1 MKLSKIRIRVFKPFF
16 EIIQFFPSTEA
27 TQADLSSKLPRSS
40 ERLMTEAKRVCGFAE
55 DKGVLVVP
63 HCWKSAIGIAASAHL
78 SATTTACPYIE
89 FLPSALA
96 ESQLRK
102 DLVLNELPVVDGR
115 IYLPEQP
122 GLGIELNED
131 KLNQYLI

>member
-1 MKLSKIRIRVFKPFF
+1 MQP
-16 EIIQFFPSTEA
+16 
-27 TQADLSSKLPRSS
+27 
-40 ERLMTEAKRVCGFAE
+40 
-55 DKGVLVVP
+55 
-63 HCWKSAIGIAASAHL
+63 AHL

-115 IYLPEQP
+115 VYLPEQP